1 MKRLVVFAAFLL
13 VLPVTQAR
21 EFVVNAADIPPFCH
35 EEGSTQSGIAVDMLR
50 AVSKATGI
58 TFSIRFLPWK
68 RAQIETQSGAD
79 QLIIPLTRTPERE
92 KAYQWIGPVVS
103 YNFVVVTVGDR
114 PAPRTLEEARAL
126 SVGVL
131 RGNPMEALLPR
142 LGFTNVK
149 PGYTEDAIARL
160 LQSKRIDAWV
170 VADIVAKD
178 VYRRIGGNPAELRVG
193 VRLGDTM
200 SIQLAASPQ
209 FPHADRKAI
218 ADELNRLWSS
228 GEAEKII
235 NRYRMG
241 ATP

>member
-1 MKRLVVFAAFLL
+1 
-13 VLPVTQAR
+13 
-21 EFVVNAADIPPFCH
+21 
-35 EEGSTQSGIAVDMLR
+35 MLR

-68 RAQIETQSGAD
+68 RAQVETQSGTD

-92 KAYQWIGPVVS
+92 KDYQWIGHVVS

-114 PAPRTLEEARAL
+114 SAPRTLEEARTL

-142 LGFTNVK
+142 LGFANIK
-149 PGYTEDAIARL
+149 PGYTEDSLARL

-170 VADIVAKD
+170 VADIVAAD
-178 VYRRIGGNPAELRVG
+178 VYRRIGGNPGELHVG
-193 VRLGDTM
+193 VKLGATM
-200 SIQLAASPQ
+200 SVQLAASPQ
-209 FPHADRKAI
+209 FPDADRKAI
-218 ADELNRLWSS
+218 ADELNRLRSS

-235 NRYRMG
+235 SRYRIG
-241 ATP
+241 ASP